1 MAFVWLLSSLSRSSH
16 LKTVFISHIVLS
28 RVLIVNINPQPNSWL
43 FLADPCLMSVN
54 WNYYYAVSVSIVLQS
69 SRNITSLCW
78 VFPPNSR
85 YGFGWLCPTSHQNN
99 LPDCSSSPQV
109 QANFPQG
116 DLPIWNHFFRL
127 HQHINKTLFQ
137 LLILVSIWF
146 VCQTTQVFNRLK
158 RPCSRPSMMAAKDL
172 N

>member
-1 MAFVWLLSSLSRSSH
+1 MHVLLPHPPRPPSFLH
-16 LKTVFISHIVLS
+16 LTSKKETGQKNCEL
-28 RVLIVNINPQPNSWL
+28 SWL
-43 FLADPCLMSVN
+43 FWLFIADPCLMSVN
-54 WNYYYAVSVSIVLQS
+54 WNYCYAVSVSIVLQS

-78 VFPPNSR
+78 AFPPNSR

-116 DLPIWNHFFRL
+116 DLPIWSHFFKL
-127 HQHINKTLFQ
+127 HQCKTETLFQ

-172 N
+172 S